1 MGIASGGR
9 EMSVLISLR
18 AQTLRRWQALSPR
31 EQHGISLLG
40 ALLAVLLFWSIA
52 IAPALNTLRD
62 SDNRRM
68 HIGQQQ
74 AHMMALQAQAQ
85 ALQTRTPLS
94 RDEALRNL
102 QGLTPSTQMQLLVQ
116 GDRVTVQLKAV
127 PAATLANWLTQ
138 ARNQAQVLPVEAH
151 LTRGHVTHTNSTLEA
166 TSATAHSA
174 VVWNGNLVLS
184 LPNRG
189 VTAN

>member
-1 MGIASGGR
+1 
-9 EMSVLISLR
+9 MSALNSLR
-18 AQTLRRWQALSPR
+18 AQATSRWQALSSR
-31 EQHGISLLG
+31 EQRGVSMLT

-62 SDNRRM
+62 SDNHRAQ
-68 HIGQQQ
+68 IGQQQ
-74 AHMMALQAQAQ
+74 AHMLALQAQAQ
-85 ALQTRTPLS
+85 ALQTRTTLA

-102 QGLTPSTQMQLLVQ
+102 QGLTPSAQMQLNVQ

-127 PAATLANWLTQ
+127 PAATLANWLAQ
-138 ARNQAQVLPVEAH
+138 ARNQAQALPVEAH
-151 LTRGHVTHTNSTLEA
+151 LTRSN
-166 TSATAHSA
+166 TAMTWDGS
-174 VVWNGNLVLS
+174 LVLS

>member
-1 MGIASGGR
+1 
-9 EMSVLISLR
+9 MSALNSLR
-18 AQTLRRWQALSPR
+18 AQAASRWQALSPR
-31 EQHGISLLG
+31 EQRGVLVLV

-62 SDNRRM
+62 SDNRRAQ
-68 HIGQQQ
+68 IGQQQ
-74 AHMMALQAQAQ
+74 ANMLALQAQAQ
-85 ALQTRTPLS
+85 ALQTRTPLA

-102 QGLTPSTQMQLLVQ
+102 QGLTPGAQMQLNVQ

-127 PAATLANWLTQ
+127 PAATLANWLAQ
-138 ARNQAQVLPVEAH
+138 ARSQAQALPVEAH
-151 LTRGHVTHTNSTLEA
+151 LTRSN
-166 TSATAHSA
+166 TAMTWDGS
-174 VVWNGNLVLS
+174 LVLS